1 MASTTPDYVFT
12 RDYLDNNRMNL
23 QHYQW
28 IALFG
33 YLLHPVIPTDR
44 ANLRIADVG
53 TGTAVWLTEL
63 ASCLPDTVKFEG
75 LDVSMAAAPPA
86 QWLPANVILRHW
98 DIKEPVPSELLGAYD
113 VVHVRNLAFVLR
125 GSEVPAVLERL
136 VSLLRPGG
144 ALQWGEPDVSSFRI
158 ETVTALRS
166 LLTLSQPQDDRLR
179 PTWVPQLPKLYRAA
193 GLAAVEE
200 DVRDAPSHLALA
212 MHECN
217 LPIHELV
224 ARKSKNKAVI
234 EAVQDLMPQVKAE
247 TRQGA
252 CWAFTRWIVVGWKN
266 SEDK

>member
-1 MASTTPDYVFT
+1 MS
-12 RDYLDNNRMNL
+12 
-23 QHYQW
+23 
-28 IALFG
+28 
-33 YLLHPVIPTDR
+33 
-44 ANLRIADVG
+44 
-53 TGTAVWLTEL
+53 
-63 ASCLPDTVKFEG
+63 
-75 LDVSMAAAPPA
+75 AAPPA
-86 QWLPANVILRHW
+86 QWLPANVTLRYW
-98 DIKEPVPSELLGAYD
+98 DIKETVPSELLGAYD

-125 GSEVPAVLERL
+125 DSEVSDVLDRL

-158 ETVTALRS
+158 ETVNAGVPTTALRS
-166 LLTLSQPQDDRLR
+166 LLTLSQPQDDRLH

-193 GLAAVEE
+193 GLAVVQE

-234 EAVQDLMPQVKAE
+234 EAVQDLMPQVEAE

-252 CWAFTRWIVVGWKN
+252 TWAFTRWTVVGWKN
-266 SEDK
+266 SEDE

>member
-1 MASTTPDYVFT
+1 MS
-12 RDYLDNNRMNL
+12 
-23 QHYQW
+23 
-28 IALFG
+28 
-33 YLLHPVIPTDR
+33 
-44 ANLRIADVG
+44 
-53 TGTAVWLTEL
+53 
-63 ASCLPDTVKFEG
+63 
-75 LDVSMAAAPPA
+75 AAPPA
-86 QWLPANVILRHW
+86 QWLPANVTLRHW

-125 GSEVPAVLERL
+125 DSEVPAVLERV

-158 ETVTALRS
+158 ETVNAGVPTTALRS

-224 ARKSKNKAVI
+224 ARKSKNKAMI

-252 CWAFTRWIVVGWKN
+252 CWAFTRWTVVGWKN